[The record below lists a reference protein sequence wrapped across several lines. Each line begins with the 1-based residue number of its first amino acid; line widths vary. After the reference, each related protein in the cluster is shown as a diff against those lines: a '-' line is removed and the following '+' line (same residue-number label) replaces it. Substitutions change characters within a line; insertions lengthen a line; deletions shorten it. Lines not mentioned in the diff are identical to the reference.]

1 MRYRVTVEF
10 LVDAYSNNEAQGKGQ
25 KLADVLN
32 KKDPKSKAW
41 VPKMVKNPDS
51 ERKDKSSGIKRRT

>member
-51 ERKDKSSGIKRRT
+51 ERKDKK